1 MELKY
6 LGFPITFL
14 ICYYVASVL
23 FYIHIESWS
32 LLNSIYFMSSTLSLI
47 GLGDIY
53 PKTKYGRIYA
63 SIFGIFGLGTTL
75 ITISIIM
82 WIFSEKT
89 VNILSKVNINTLNE
103 NENQLNEQVPSIKKQ
118 IFKTFSLLFL
128 IMIVLITIIAVTF
141 KYIEDWSF
149 IDSFYFAICMLTTL
163 GYGDVVPNKDEGK
176 IFFIFSS
183 FFGTFCLAKIL
194 NLYLNLM
201 TEYRLRKFLKNF
213 RKNNIEMNRMEF
225 ISNILLRVPNN
236 IRRRRLQDIFSE
248 YSDYDDFDNNNMMLT
263 I

>member
-6 LGFPITFL
+6 LGFPIIFL
-14 ICYYVASVL
+14 LCYYAVSVV
-23 FYIHIESWS
+23 FYMHVEGLVFLDSV
-32 LLNSIYFMSSTLSLI
+32 YFMSSTLSLI

-53 PKTKYGRIYA
+53 PKTDIGKIYT
-63 SIFGIFGLGTTL
+63 SIFSIFGLGTTL

-89 VNILSKVNINTLNE
+89 VNILSKVNMNTLNE
-103 NENQLNEQVPSIKKQ
+103 NQLDEQVPSIKKQ

-128 IMIVLITIIAVTF
+128 ILIVLLTVIAVTF

-149 IDSFYFAICMLTTL
+149 IDSFYFAVCMITTL
-163 GYGDVVPNKDEGK
+163 GYGDVVPIKNEGK

-201 TEYRLRKFLKNF
+201 SEYRLRKFLKNF
-213 RKNNIEMNRMEF
+213 RKNNIEMNRIEF

>member
-6 LGFPITFL
+6 LGFPIIFL
-14 ICYYVASVL
+14 LCYYVASVL

-32 LLNSIYFMSSTLSLI
+32 LLDSLYFMSSTLSLI

-53 PKTKYGRIYA
+53 PKTDIGKMYT
-63 SIFGIFGLGTTL
+63 SIFSIFGLGTTL

-82 WIFSEKT
+82 WLLSEKT
-89 VNILSKVNINTLNE
+89 VNILSKVNMNTLNE
-103 NENQLNEQVPSIKKQ
+103 NQLDEQVPSIKKQ

-128 IMIVLITIIAVTF
+128 ILIVLITVIAVTF

-201 TEYRLRKFLKNF
+201 SEYRLRKFLKNF
-213 RKNNIEMNRMEF
+213 RRNNIEMNRMEF

-248 YSDYDDFDNNNMMLT
+248 YSDYDDFDNNNVMLT

>member
-6 LGFPITFL
+6 LGFPIIFL
-14 ICYYVASVL
+14 LCYYAVSVV
-23 FYIHIESWS
+23 FYMRVEGLVFLDSV
-32 LLNSIYFMSSTLSLI
+32 YFMSSTLSLI

-53 PKTKYGRIYA
+53 PKTDIGKIYT
-63 SIFGIFGLGTTL
+63 SIFSIFGLGTTL

-89 VNILSKVNINTLNE
+89 VNILSKVNMNTLNE
-103 NENQLNEQVPSIKKQ
+103 NQLDEQVPSIKKQ

-128 IMIVLITIIAVTF
+128 ILIVLITVIAVTF

-163 GYGDVVPNKDEGK
+163 GYGDVVPKKDEGK

-201 TEYRLRKFLKNF
+201 SEYRLRKFLKNF

-236 IRRRRLQDIFSE
+236 IRRRRLQDIFAE

>member
-1 MELKY
+1 MHVE
-6 LGFPITFL
+6 GWVFL
-14 ICYYVASVL
+14 DSV
-23 FYIHIESWS
+23 
-32 LLNSIYFMSSTLSLI
+32 YFMSSTLSLI
-47 GLGDIY
+47 GLGDFY
-53 PKTKYGRIYA
+53 PKTDIGKMYT
-63 SIFGIFGLGTTL
+63 SIFSIFGLGTTL

-82 WIFSEKT
+82 WLLSEKT
-89 VNILSKVNINTLNE
+89 VNILSKVNMNTLNE
-103 NENQLNEQVPSIKKQ
+103 NQLDEQVPSIKKQ

-128 IMIVLITIIAVTF
+128 ILIVLITVIAVTF

-201 TEYRLRKFLKNF
+201 SEYRLRKFLKNF

>member
-1 MELKY
+1 MEPKY
-6 LGFPITFL
+6 LGFPIIFL
-14 ICYYVASVL
+14 LCYYVASVL
-23 FYIHIESWS
+23 FYIQIEDWS
-32 LLNSIYFMSSTLSLI
+32 LLDSVYFMSSTLSLI

-53 PKTKYGRIYA
+53 PKTDMGKIYT
-63 SIFGIFGLGTTL
+63 SIFSIFGLGTTL

-82 WIFSEKT
+82 WLLSEKS
-89 VNILSKVNINTLNE
+89 VNILSKINMNTLNE
-103 NENQLNEQVPSIKKQ
+103 TQLDEQVPSIKKQ

-128 IMIVLITIIAVTF
+128 ILIVLITVIAITF

-149 IDSFYFAICMLTTL
+149 INSFYFAICMLTTL
-163 GYGDVVPNKDEGK
+163 GYGDIVPKKDEGK

-194 NLYLNLM
+194 SMYLNLM
-201 TEYRLRKFLKNF
+201 SEYRLRKFLKNF
-213 RKNNIEMNRMEF
+213 RRNNIEMNRMEF

>member
-1 MELKY
+1 MEPKY
-6 LGFPITFL
+6 LVFPIIFL
-14 ICYYVASVL
+14 LCYYAVSVL
-23 FYIHIESWS
+23 FYMHVEGWVFLDSV
-32 LLNSIYFMSSTLSLI
+32 YFMSSTLSLI
-47 GLGDIY
+47 GLGDIT
-53 PKTKYGRIYA
+53 PKTDMGKIYA
-63 SIFGIFGLGTTL
+63 SVFSIWGLGTTL

-82 WIFSEKT
+82 WLFSEKT

-103 NENQLNEQVPSIKKQ
+103 NQLDEQVPSIKKQ

-128 IMIVLITIIAVTF
+128 ILIVLITVIAITF

-163 GYGDVVPNKDEGK
+163 GYGDVVPKKDEGK

-194 NLYLNLM
+194 NLYVNLM
-201 TEYRLRKFLKNF
+201 SEYRLRKFLKNF
-213 RKNNIEMNRMEF
+213 RKNNIEMNRIEF
-225 ISNILLRVPNN
+225 LTNILLRVPNN
-236 IRRRRLQDIFSE
+236 IRRRRLEDIFSE
-248 YSDYDDFDNNNMMLT
+248 YSDYENFDHNNMMLT

>member
-47 GLGDIY
+47 GLGDIS
-53 PKTKYGRIYA
+53 PKTDMGKIYTA
-63 SIFGIFGLGTTL
+63 TFSIFGLGTTL

-82 WIFSEKT
+82 WLLSEKT
-89 VNILSKVNINTLNE
+89 VNILSKVNMNTLNE
-103 NENQLNEQVPSIKKQ
+103 NQLDEQVPSIKKQ

-128 IMIVLITIIAVTF
+128 ILIVLITVIAVTF

-149 IDSFYFAICMLTTL
+149 IDSFYFAVCMLTTL
-163 GYGDVVPNKDEGK
+163 GYGDVVPIKDEGK

>member
-6 LGFPITFL
+6 LGFPIIFL
-14 ICYYVASVL
+14 LCYYAVSVV
-23 FYIHIESWS
+23 FYMHVEGLVFLDSV
-32 LLNSIYFMSSTLSLI
+32 YFMSSTLSLI

-53 PKTKYGRIYA
+53 PKTDIGKIYT
-63 SIFGIFGLGTTL
+63 SIFSIFGLGTTL

-89 VNILSKVNINTLNE
+89 VNILSKVNMNTLNE
-103 NENQLNEQVPSIKKQ
+103 NQLDEQVPSIKKQ

-128 IMIVLITIIAVTF
+128 ILIVLITVIAVTF

-149 IDSFYFAICMLTTL
+149 IDSFYFAVCMITTL
-163 GYGDVVPNKDEGK
+163 GYGDVVPIKNEGK

-201 TEYRLRKFLKNF
+201 SEYRLRKFLKNF
-213 RKNNIEMNRMEF
+213 RKNNIEMNRIEF

>member
-6 LGFPITFL
+6 LGFPIIFL
-14 ICYYVASVL
+14 LCYYAVSVV
-23 FYIHIESWS
+23 FYIHIESWNF
-32 LLNSIYFMSSTLSLI
+32 LDSIYFMSSTLSLI

-53 PKTKYGRIYA
+53 PKTDMGKIYTA
-63 SIFGIFGLGTTL
+63 TFSIFGLGTTL

-82 WIFSEKT
+82 WLLSEKS
-89 VNILSKVNINTLNE
+89 VNILSKVNMNTLNE
-103 NENQLNEQVPSIKKQ
+103 NQLDEQVPSIKKQ

-128 IMIVLITIIAVTF
+128 ILIVLITVIAVTF

>member
-14 ICYYVASVL
+14 ICYYAVSVL
-23 FYIHIESWS
+23 FYMHVEGWVFLDSV
-32 LLNSIYFMSSTLSLI
+32 YFMSSTLSLI

-53 PKTKYGRIYA
+53 PKTDIGKIYT
-63 SIFGIFGLGTTL
+63 SIFSIFGLGTTL

-89 VNILSKVNINTLNE
+89 VNILSKVNMNTLNE
-103 NENQLNEQVPSIKKQ
+103 NQLDEQVPSIKKQ

-128 IMIVLITIIAVTF
+128 ILIVLITVIAVTF

-163 GYGDVVPNKDEGK
+163 GYGDVVPKKDEGK

-236 IRRRRLQDIFSE
+236 IRRRRLQDIFAE

>member
-1 MELKY
+1 MELKF
-6 LGFPITFL
+6 LGFPIIFL
-14 ICYYVASVL
+14 LCYYIGSVV
-23 FYIHIESWS
+23 FYMNIENWS

-47 GLGDIY
+47 GLGDIS
-53 PKTKYGRIYA
+53 PKTDMGKIYTA
-63 SIFGIFGLGTTL
+63 TFSIFGLGTTL

-82 WIFSEKT
+82 WLLSEKT
-89 VNILSKVNINTLNE
+89 VNILSKVNMNTLNE
-103 NENQLNEQVPSIKKQ
+103 NQLDEQVPSIKKQ

-128 IMIVLITIIAVTF
+128 MLIVLITVIAVTF

-163 GYGDVVPNKDEGK
+163 GYGDVVPKKDEGK

-194 NLYLNLM
+194 NLYVNLM
-201 TEYRLRKFLKNF
+201 SEYRLRKFLKNF
-213 RKNNIEMNRMEF
+213 RKNNIEMNRIEF
-225 ISNILLRVPNN
+225 LTNILLRVPNN
-236 IRRRRLQDIFSE
+236 IRRRRLEDIFSE
-248 YSDYDDFDNNNMMLT
+248 YSDYENFDHNNMMLT

>member
-1 MELKY
+1 
-6 LGFPITFL
+6 
-14 ICYYVASVL
+14 
-23 FYIHIESWS
+23 
-32 LLNSIYFMSSTLSLI
+32 MSSTLSLI

-53 PKTKYGRIYA
+53 PKTDMGKIYTA
-63 SIFGIFGLGTTL
+63 IFSIFGLGTTL
-75 ITISIIM
+75 LTISIIM
-82 WIFSEKT
+82 WLLSEKT
-89 VNILSKVNINTLNE
+89 VNILSKVNMNTLNE
-103 NENQLNEQVPSIKKQ
+103 NELDEQVPSIKKQ

-128 IMIVLITIIAVTF
+128 VLIVLITVIAITF

-149 IDSFYFAICMLTTL
+149 INSFYFAICMLTTL
-163 GYGDVVPNKDEGK
+163 GYGDVVPIKDEGK

-201 TEYRLRKFLKNF
+201 SEYRLRKFLKNF
-213 RKNNIEMNRMEF
+213 KRNNIEMNRMEF

-248 YSDYDDFDNNNMMLT
+248 YSDYDDFDNNNVMLT

>member
-1 MELKY
+1 
-6 LGFPITFL
+6 
-14 ICYYVASVL
+14 
-23 FYIHIESWS
+23 
-32 LLNSIYFMSSTLSLI
+32 MSSTLSLI
-47 GLGDIY
+47 GLGDIF
-53 PKTKYGRIYA
+53 PKTDMGKIYT
-63 SIFGIFGLGTTL
+63 SIFSIFGLGTTL

-82 WIFSEKT
+82 WLLSEKS
-89 VNILSKVNINTLNE
+89 VNILSKINMNTLNE
-103 NENQLNEQVPSIKKQ
+103 TQLDEQVPSIKKQ

-128 IMIVLITIIAVTF
+128 ILIVLITVIAITF

-149 IDSFYFAICMLTTL
+149 INSFYFAICMLTTL
-163 GYGDVVPNKDEGK
+163 GYGDIVPKKDEGK

-194 NLYLNLM
+194 SMYLNLM
-201 TEYRLRKFLKNF
+201 SEYRLRKFLKNF
-213 RKNNIEMNRMEF
+213 RRNNIEMNRMEF

>member
-1 MELKY
+1 M
-6 LGFPITFL
+6 
-14 ICYYVASVL
+14 
-23 FYIHIESWS
+23 W
-32 LLNSIYFMSSTLSLI
+32 LL
-47 GLGDIY
+47 
-53 PKTKYGRIYA
+53 
-63 SIFGIFGLGTTL
+63 
-75 ITISIIM
+75 
-82 WIFSEKT
+82 SEKT
-89 VNILSKVNINTLNE
+89 VNILSKVNMNTLNE
-103 NENQLNEQVPSIKKQ
+103 NQLDEQVPSIKKQ

-128 IMIVLITIIAVTF
+128 ILIVLITVIAVTF

-149 IDSFYFAICMLTTL
+149 IDSFYFAVCMLTTL

>member
-1 MELKY
+1 MELKF
-6 LGFPITFL
+6 LGFPIIFL
-14 ICYYVASVL
+14 LCYYIGSVV
-23 FYIHIESWS
+23 FYMNIENWS

-82 WIFSEKT
+82 WLLSEKT
-89 VNILSKVNINTLNE
+89 VNILSKVNMNTLNE
-103 NENQLNEQVPSIKKQ
+103 NQLDEQVPSIKKQ

-128 IMIVLITIIAVTF
+128 ILIVLITVIAVTF

-201 TEYRLRKFLKNF
+201 TEYRLENF
-213 RKNNIEMNRMEF
+213 
-225 ISNILLRVPNN
+225 
-236 IRRRRLQDIFSE
+236 
-248 YSDYDDFDNNNMMLT
+248 
-263 I
+263 